1 MDSPTLK
8 RLTQEKNQLHFI
20 ISKINS
26 LPGSRE
32 EEKMNKSFSASVDT
46 YFNTRIYANYFHFRN
61 RVTSTTQA
69 ETNTEPVTNT
79 NKNTVRT
86 EYRELKNNELK
97 IIESEL

>member
-1 MDSPTLK
+1 M
-8 RLTQEKNQLHFI
+8 HFI

-26 LPGSRE
+26 LPGPRE

-46 YFNTRIYANYFHFRN
+46 YFNAHIYANYFHFRN
-61 RVTSTTQA
+61 RVTSATQV